1 MSDDSLS
8 SSSSLPASSAYGDS
22 ETSTTA
28 ASSLSTADS
37 FPSLVLPPESHLAAL
52 PPPGYQPATVHNA
65 GSDTS
70 PSFVSGSLATAGS
83 SPSVVSSSVHP
94 GFNGTVF
101 ESNAMAAT
109 NRGSAVSGFVP
120 AQSTGLIP
128 SHTGVSGGIQ
138 PHINSTASSFV
149 PAFLTGIAPL
159 HPGKSGA
166 PALGLGKK
174 PLAVNATRTINGTA
188 YVQST
193 FNFISP
199 SGCTNFFGGP
209 CFRPPVFVKKPP
221 VFLRPATALLPST
234 STPTSPQQTA
244 LTDTQPSQSAVAP
257 APVGTPVSVQ
267 SQTAVPPAPVV
278 SLAPVQSQTAV
289 APSPAQPFVPLQSQT
304 AVDIGVA
311 AMPSSPVIHGKEPA
325 PVAAQPSQPIVS
337 NVATQPQV
345 IQPAAPVI
353 SPVPG
358 SLAVVVGGQTLAN
371 NGPPA
376 VIGGQTARVSGGS
389 IYVGTSA
396 GPVPQAQLP
405 QNSPGPD
412 LIADSLTFAA
422 LPGNPTAK
430 QTPNPVVAGG
440 LTFSAALTNIPGDTS
455 TMPVQPN
462 AAPAQSNAP
471 PVQPIAVPTGSNA
484 APAQPNSLPVVV
496 GGVTYA
502 PVQLATQVAA
512 NNINVPPGG
521 TSSTLEQP
529 KAIPG
534 SQTPPGGTNPG
545 PGSGNTVAGPP
556 GQEGSLPAPPNPIL
570 PLGNTIPG
578 QSGQLPGSKPLTQE
592 EGNTPMAQANPTAS
606 QENSAPIVLGGI
618 TYTPVAAQPSAQ
630 AANPAPLD
638 LVNTAGGKTQ
648 PAAQPLIENGVT
660 MPVQGVVPAPTPV
673 GIVGGQTIYRQGS
686 TAVVGSQTVAQG
698 SAPVLVDNT
707 PVALGPSA
715 VVVGTNTIALPPA
728 NPQVAGPPTLA
739 GVSPTP
745 LGVVGGQTI
754 YRQGSTAVVGSQ
766 TITQGAA
773 PISVGNTPVALGPSA
788 IVIGTNT
795 ISLARN
801 NPQID
806 TASTSVG
813 IVGGQTMYRQG
824 SSAVIGSQTV
834 VQGSAPI
841 TVDSTPVALGPS
853 AIVIGTK
860 TVPLP
865 SVNAAVTTPAVYSF
879 GGIAV
884 TQGGAPVT
892 ISGTAYSPGPSFVV
906 EGTKT
911 IPLSAATASNP
922 VLMIAGQTITA
933 IPTGF
938 SIDGTSV
945 MPNGPAMT
953 MSGTLISLN
962 PSGVVVGSSTLP
974 FPSPAATSSVLII
987 GSQTFT
993 ALPTSSGGGY
1003 EIDHSTLLPGSSA
1016 VVISGTTYSL
1026 NTASSLVI
1034 GTSTFPLATAGPSPN
1049 AANGALTAG
1058 GKAFTPLGSTA
1069 VLVNGTTL
1077 SLSGPAITDNGT
1089 VLSLASGGIV
1099 VGSSTYAYAAPA
1111 SNPAVTTT
1119 SNAAIP
1125 SVFTADGNTFTAYG
1139 KGLAIDGT
1147 QVLQGSSAVFVS
1159 GTPISLGT
1167 TGLVIGTSTV
1177 PLASVTGLGPALS
1190 GGLGSPTPTASAGS
1204 GANGSSGAASV
1215 RDEGVMWRKMV
1226 LWAAVMGFMT
1236 M

>member
-1 MSDDSLS
+1 MACMWLRVRIQYRSMRKAVGLTLSPAQRILGRAIEASASHSVDVTGTGNSTPQASSSVKFGNSSTPTSQTSTYLSGPPGQFSASMSDDSLS

-83 SPSVVSSSVHP
+83 SPSVVSPSVHP

-166 PALGLGKK
+166 PALGLGKR

-267 SQTAVPPAPVV
+267 SQTAVAPAPVEPPI
-278 SLAPVQSQTAV
+278 PV
-289 APSPAQPFVPLQSQT
+289 QSQT
-304 AVDIGVA
+304 AVDIGVV
-311 AMPSSPVIHGKEPA
+311 AMPFSPVIHGKEPA
-325 PVAAQPSQPIVS
+325 PVAPQPSQPIVS
-337 NVATQPQV
+337 NVATEPQV
-345 IQPAAPVI
+345 IQPSAPVI
-353 SPVPG
+353 SPVPS
-358 SLAVVVGGQTLAN
+358 SLAVVVGAKTLAN
-371 NGPPA
+371 NGSPA
-376 VIGGQTARVSGGS
+376 VIGGQTARVTGGS

-396 GPVPQAQLP
+396 EPVPHAQLP
-405 QNSPGPD
+405 QNSLGPD

-430 QTPNPVVAGG
+430 QTPPSVVVGG
-440 LTFSAALTNIPGDTS
+440 LTFSAALTNTPGKTDAV
-455 TMPVQPN
+455 PVQPN
-462 AAPAQSNAP
+462 AAPAQPNEP
-471 PVQPIAVPTGSNA
+471 PVQTIAVPIGSNA

-502 PVQLATQVAA
+502 PVQPATQVAA

-521 TSSTLEQP
+521 TGSTPEQP

-534 SQTPPGGTNPG
+534 SQSPSGGTNPG
-545 PGSGNTVAGPP
+545 PGSGNTVAGQP

-578 QSGQLPGSKPLTQE
+578 QSGQLPGSKPLTQG

-606 QENSAPIVLGGI
+606 QANNAPIVLGGI
-618 TYTPVAAQPSAQ
+618 TYTPVPAQPSAQ

-728 NPQVAGPPTLA
+728 NPQVT
-739 GVSPTP
+739 VTPTP
-745 LGVVGGQTI
+745 VGVVGGQTV
-754 YRQGSTAVVGSQ
+754 YHQGSTAIVGSQ
-766 TITQGAA
+766 AITQGSA
-773 PISVGNTPVALGPSA
+773 PISVGNTPVALEPSA
-788 IVIGTNT
+788 LLIGTNT
-795 ISLARN
+795 ISLA
-801 NPQID
+801 PTAPEFD
-806 TASTSVG
+806 TAPTSVG
-813 IVGGQTMYRQG
+813 IVGGQTIYRQG
-824 SSAVIGSQTV
+824 SSAVIGSQTI
-834 VQGSAPI
+834 VQGSPPI

-853 AIVIGTK
+853 AIVIGTTAIPFPPVK
-860 TVPLP
+860 
-865 SVNAAVTTPAVYSF
+865 AAVITPPVYSF
-879 GGIAV
+879 GGIAI
-884 TQGGAPVT
+884 TQGGVPVT
-892 ISGTAYSPGPSFVV
+892 ISGTAYSLGPSFVV

-911 IPLSAATASNP
+911 IPLPAATPSNP
-922 VLMIAGQTITA
+922 VLTIAGQTITA
-933 IPTGF
+933 KPTGF
-938 SIDGTSV
+938 SIGGTSV
-945 MPNGPAMT
+945 MPNGPAIT
-953 MSGTLISLN
+953 ISGTVISLN
-962 PSGVVVGSSTLP
+962 PSGVVVGSSTQP
-974 FPSPAATSSVLII
+974 FSGPAATRSVLTI

-993 ALPTSSGGGY
+993 ALPASGGGGF
-1003 EIDHSTLLPGSSA
+1003 EIEHSTLLRG
-1016 VVISGTTYSL
+1016 
-1026 NTASSLVI
+1026 
-1034 GTSTFPLATAGPSPN
+1034 
-1049 AANGALTAG
+1049 
-1058 GKAFTPLGSTA
+1058 
-1069 VLVNGTTL
+1069 
-1077 SLSGPAITDNGT
+1077 
-1089 VLSLASGGIV
+1089 
-1099 VGSSTYAYAAPA
+1099 
-1111 SNPAVTTT
+1111 
-1119 SNAAIP
+1119 
-1125 SVFTADGNTFTAYG
+1125 
-1139 KGLAIDGT
+1139 
-1147 QVLQGSSAVFVS
+1147 
-1159 GTPISLGT
+1159 
-1167 TGLVIGTSTV
+1167 
-1177 PLASVTGLGPALS
+1177 
-1190 GGLGSPTPTASAGS
+1190 
-1204 GANGSSGAASV
+1204 
-1215 RDEGVMWRKMV
+1215 
-1226 LWAAVMGFMT
+1226 
-1236 M
+1236 